1 VISKLIKKFKDKVQ
15 ESKDLSSINPK
26 SIEFA
31 IQSMMPKEQK
41 ARERKMEMEH
51 GEEKTMPK
59 EQYETSEEKEE
70 YKPMGKH
77 MGMTPENKIEIELMI
92 NGAKKKKKAVS

>member
-51 GEEKTMPK
+51 GEEETMPK
-59 EQYETSEEKEE
+59 EQYETSEKEE

-92 NGAKKKKKAVS
+92 NGAKKKKKS

>member
-1 VISKLIKKFKDKVQ
+1 MISKLIKKFKDKVQ

-41 ARERKMEMEH
+41 VKEKEMEMEH
-51 GEEKTMPK
+51 GEEETMPK
-59 EQYETSEEKEE
+59 EQYETSEKEE